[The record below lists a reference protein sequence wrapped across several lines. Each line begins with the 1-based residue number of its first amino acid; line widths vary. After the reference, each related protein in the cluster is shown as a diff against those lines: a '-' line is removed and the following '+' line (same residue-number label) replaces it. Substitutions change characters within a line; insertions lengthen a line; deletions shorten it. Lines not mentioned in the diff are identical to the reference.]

1 VFYSSDVQERERVKG
16 EEEEENGE
24 FFLDFGIISQDPP
37 ELPSI
42 LKYPLIFKN
51 SQFNPLNFQLLSIW
65 TNPYKLGHTIFQKDQ
80 NTPDFYFKKN

>member
-37 ELPSI
+37 ELPSV
-42 LKYPLIFKN
+42 LKYPPDLQK
-51 SQFNPLNFQLLSIW
+51 LSI
-65 TNPYKLGHTIFQKDQ
+65 
-80 NTPDFYFKKN
+80 